1 MAGALFYI
9 HIERSAVCKSPRT
22 TADSAALPD
31 FFATIA
37 APQEEHVLRRLYYCG
52 LLLLA
57 LALTV
62 PAGCYFWITWSSRD
76 YLYNSVAEIPARR
89 VALVLGTAKY
99 TTDGRVNLYYRA
111 RIDAAA
117 ALYRSGKARYF
128 IVSGDNRSL
137 SYNEPAQMRADLIA
151 AGIPAARIQPD
162 YAGLRTLDSVLRAD
176 KVFRLQDYIIVSQAF
191 HNARAVFL
199 ARQHGQAVI
208 ALNAA
213 DPMQFRYRLKTQV
226 REIGARLRAVWD
238 VLSGKEAR
246 HYGEPIPFPRED
258 MPE

>member
-151 AGIPAARIQPD
+151 AGIPSARIQPD

-176 KVFRLQDYIIVSQAF
+176 RVFQLQDYIIVSQPF

-199 ARQHGQAVI
+199 ARHHGQAVV

-213 DPMQFRYRLKTQV
+213 DPMLFKYRLKTQV
-226 REIGARLRAVWD
+226 REVGARLRAVWD

>member
-1 MAGALFYI
+1 M
-9 HIERSAVCKSPRT
+9 
-22 TADSAALPD
+22 
-31 FFATIA
+31 
-37 APQEEHVLRRLYYCG
+37 LRRLFYWG

-57 LALTV
+57 LALIV
-62 PAGCYFWITWSSRD
+62 PIACYAWISWSSRP
-76 YLYNSVAEIPARR
+76 YLYDSVQDIPARQ

-99 TTDGRVNLYYRA
+99 TTDGRINLYYRA

-117 ALYRSGKARYF
+117 ALYRSGKAQYF

-137 SYNEPAQMRADLIA
+137 SYNEPAQMRADLVA

-176 KVFRLQDYIIVSQAF
+176 RVFGNRDYIIVSQPF

-199 ARQHGQAVI
+199 ARHHGQAVI
-208 ALNAA
+208 AFNAA
-213 DPMQFRYRLKTQV
+213 NPMSFKYRLKTQV

-238 VLSGKEAR
+238 LLSGKEAR
-246 HYGEPIPFPRED
+246 HYGEPITFP
-258 MPE
+258 PEN

>member
-1 MAGALFYI
+1 M
-9 HIERSAVCKSPRT
+9 
-22 TADSAALPD
+22 
-31 FFATIA
+31 
-37 APQEEHVLRRLYYCG
+37 LRRLFYWG
-52 LLLLA
+52 LLLLS
-57 LALTV
+57 LALLV
-62 PAGCYFWITWSSRD
+62 PAGCYFWISWSSRA
-76 YLYNSVAEIPARR
+76 YLYDSVQEIPARQ

-117 ALYRSGKARYF
+117 ALYRGGKAQFF

-137 SYNEPAQMRADLIA
+137 SYNEPAQMRADLVA
-151 AGIPAARIQPD
+151 AGIPADRIQPD

-176 KVFRLQDYIIVSQAF
+176 KVFRLQDYIIVSQPF

-199 ARQHGQAVI
+199 ARHHGQAVI

-213 DPMQFRYRLKTQV
+213 DPMQLRYRLKTQV
-226 REIGARLRAVWD
+226 REVGARLRAVWD

-246 HYGEPIPFPRED
+246 HYGDPIPFP
-258 MPE
+258 PES

>member
-1 MAGALFYI
+1 MSTCL
-9 HIERSAVCKSPRT
+9 
-22 TADSAALPD
+22 
-31 FFATIA
+31 
-37 APQEEHVLRRLYYCG
+37 EEPVLRRLIYWG

-57 LALTV
+57 LALVV
-62 PAGCYFWITWSSRD
+62 PAGCYAWISWSSRS
-76 YLYNSVAEIPARR
+76 YLYDSVAEIPARPL
-89 VALVLGTAKY
+89 ALVLGTAKY

-117 ALYRSGKARYF
+117 ALYRSGKAQYF

-176 KVFRLQDYIIVSQAF
+176 RVFGNRDYIIVSQPF

-199 ARQHGQAVI
+199 ARHHGQAVI

-213 DPMQFRYRLKTQV
+213 DPMQLRYRLKTQV
-226 REIGARLRAVWD
+226 REIGARMRAVWD
-238 VLSGKEAR
+238 VVSGKEAR
-246 HYGEPIPFPRED
+246 HYGEPIPFPPED
-258 MPE
+258 